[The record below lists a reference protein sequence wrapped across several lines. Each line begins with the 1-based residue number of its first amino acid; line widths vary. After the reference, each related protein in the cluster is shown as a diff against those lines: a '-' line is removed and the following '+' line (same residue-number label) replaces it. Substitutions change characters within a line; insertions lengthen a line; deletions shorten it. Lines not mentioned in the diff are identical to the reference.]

1 MQQIRD
7 LERKIEKARRLLH
20 EESEA
25 YQDSQNEYL
34 QGLESTMNDK
44 AQQRSVCLALAVC
57 LSSWFYL

>member
-20 EESEA
+20 EETEA
-25 YQDSQNEYL
+25 YQDGQNEYL

-44 AQQRSVCLALAVC
+44 AQQRSVCL
-57 LSSWFYL
+57 

>member
-20 EESEA
+20 EEAEA

-44 AQQRSVCLALAVC
+44 AQQRSVRPFIPACVC
-57 LSSWFYL
+57 FPSID

>member
-20 EESEA
+20 EEAEA

-44 AQQRSVCLALAVC
+44 AQQRSVCLSLPVFVFH
-57 LSSWFYL
+57 L